1 MRLETYP
8 AEDVHPFV
16 ADVTPI
22 LLHVVRIG
30 KGKRYNHLEPVPTKI
45 HWRQEFEIQGN
56 KVFVINRTSELD
68 EGRRQVPAK
77 DVVTEMHNKT
87 IILGGSPKHLN
98 LVILRPKQSNCDA
111 TITKVLGDRLGIS
124 DDEAERY
131 KKHFVGEQGG
141 INLAKIRL
149 KVSFKNAAGV
159 LICSS
164 ISPQTVLDNGNKK
177 IGCMDILDC
186 WPRKSHPS
194 GGRKVMMIGDYDL
207 ADDVVPRFKVY
218 DSDGNHRPDVDDLI
232 MQPIKSLSTTHCPRM
247 EIYTGEYN
255 SIENFFRSCW

>member
-68 EGRRQVPAK
+68 VEKDGARRQVPAK
-77 DVVTEMHNKT
+77 DVVTEMHNNT
-87 IILGGSPKHLN
+87 ITLGSTKEHLN

-111 TITKVLGDRLGIS
+111 SITKVLGDRLGIS
-124 DDEAERY
+124 DNEAERY
-131 KKHFVGEQGG
+131 KKYFVGEQGG

-149 KVSFKNAAGV
+149 KVSFKNEAGV

-164 ISPQTVLDNGNKK
+164 ISPQTVVDNGNKK
-177 IGCMDILDC
+177 IGCLKLYDC
-186 WPRKSHPS
+186 IPRKSHPS
-194 GGRKVMMIGDYDL
+194 GGRKVVMIGDYDL
-207 ADDVVPRFKVY
+207 ADDLLPRFEVY
-218 DSDGNHRPDVDDLI
+218 DSEGNHRTDV
-232 MQPIKSLSTTHCPRM
+232 Q
-247 EIYTGEYN
+247 N
-255 SIENFFRSCW
+255 